1 MLALYDMSSEEIR
14 NFLAV
19 LKKTKKIVPSC
30 PHVSEHCG
38 GCLLQEYTYEQQLL
52 AKTTLLDNIYVQ
64 DIKVHPAKDSLGYRS
79 RMDFVLAFE
88 KSGLR
93 IRGNYA
99 QVVDIKDCML
109 LPDAARKA
117 YTITRDILLTSGLE
131 TYNYIMRVGFLCY
144 VTVRVS
150 ATTGEMMIVLTT
162 KKPDSTQEQ
171 IVRELLNKI
180 LTQTNVTSV
189 WWTINDTFTD
199 VSVGIEHEYVGKDHI
214 VDEIAGISCKVGPRT
229 FFQGNTVMASELFND
244 AMQHVKGDVLDLCC
258 GVGILSFLA
267 LQQEQ
272 VDSVLGVEINQ
283 SSINA
288 AQENIAL
295 NKHNNKFCEFICA
308 DMTEFL
314 LKTDKKFTT
323 VICDPARA
331 GLGKDACNY
340 LLDIAPERIVYISC
354 NPYSHKED
362 MDRLKSEY
370 DCVLLESYDLFPQT
384 PHLEM
389 LSVFIR
395 RDII

>member
-1 MLALYDMSSEEIR
+1 M
-14 NFLAV
+14 
-19 LKKTKKIVPSC
+19 
-30 PHVSEHCG
+30 
-38 GCLLQEYTYEQQLL
+38 QEYAYDQQLH
-52 AKTTLLDNIYVQ
+52 AKITLLDNIYMQ
-64 DIKVHPAKDSLGYRS
+64 DIKVHSAKEQLGYRS

-93 IRGNYA
+93 VRGSYA
-99 QVVDIKDCML
+99 RVVDIKDCML
-109 LPDAARKA
+109 LPTEARKA
-117 YTITRDILLTSGLE
+117 YIVTRNILLASGLA
-131 TYNYIMRVGFLCY
+131 TYNYIDHFGLLCY
-144 VTVRVS
+144 VVVRVS
-150 ATTGEMMIVLTT
+150 KTTGEIMIILTT
-162 KKPDSTQEQ
+162 KLPEPSQEQ
-171 IVRELLNKI
+171 IIRELLQRI
-180 LTQTNVTSV
+180 IDATSATSV
-189 WWTINDTFTD
+189 WWTINNTTTD
-199 VSVGIEHEYVGKDHI
+199 ISVGKEHEFVGKNHI
-214 VDEIAGISCKVGPRT
+214 VDEIAGIWCKVGPCT
-229 FFQGNTVMASELFND
+229 FFQGNTIMAGELFSD
-244 AMQHVKGDVLDLCC
+244 AMQHIKGDVLDLCC

-272 VDSVLGVEINQ
+272 VSSVLGVEINQ
-283 SSINA
+283 ASIDA

-295 NKHNNKFCEFICA
+295 NKHNNKHCEFICA

-323 VICDPARA
+323 VLCDPARS

-354 NPYSHKED
+354 NPFSHKED